1 MALKNKILI
10 TGFFLIITI
19 SCFLIF
25 WMKYKEDTF
34 ADEIITNT
42 STSFKVNFNDFL
54 TSVEEST
61 ASLNDNF
68 KHQDSE
74 QLNNENLNIFFSKM
88 ILDDH
93 YLIGVLLT
101 NPSFSYVIY
110 RENSTWAVSYD
121 LNVND
126 SLVNW
131 KRLNN
136 KLEVVSE
143 WTDAY
148 NFFLNDQ
155 KLNDINNQLKS
166 SKFLWKTIKSN
177 SQENWDLLSN
187 IFQTANVN
195 GEEILAGLVFSSK
208 EIKNRFNNVLKFK
221 NPLVSLLTINND
233 IVTPIITSDTIAIAT
248 NKKLEDIVA
257 GLISKQKDRHN
268 LVSQSYSFELLNKIY
283 WTRVEEIKP
292 TVGVEGFSLTM
303 SEAELVEAERKQELI
318 YLYISLFF
326 LAITIILVIILFR
339 KKKTSKPV
347 SRTDELP
354 SLSNNEILDL
364 IQNGE
369 AEYIEFKSSLRWDYH
384 EEKVNKVLENVI
396 LKSLAAFA
404 NAKGGT
410 LFIGVNDDM
419 EILGLEKDFNTLRKP
434 DADYFELHLRKLINN
449 QYGIAFSNENLLMTF
464 PHITE
469 KIICSIQVKAA
480 GNPVFL
486 KIRNK
491 DGNEVEKFYVRSG
504 NASQEISSL
513 KEINDYINIRFD
525 S

>member
-1 MALKNKILI
+1 M
-10 TGFFLIITI
+10 TI
-19 SCFLIF
+19 SFLFIF

-54 TSVEEST
+54 SSVEVSI

-68 KHQDSE
+68 RNQDGE
-74 QLNNENLNIFFSKM
+74 QLKSENLNIFFSKM
-88 ILDDH
+88 ILADN
-93 YLIGVLLT
+93 YLIGVILT

-110 RENSTWAVSYD
+110 RENSTWVVSYD

-131 KRLNN
+131 NRLNN

-155 KLNDINNQLKS
+155 KLNDINNQLKT
-166 SKFLWKTIKSN
+166 SKFLWKTIKSK
-177 SQENWDLLSN
+177 SPENWDLLSN
-187 IFQTANVN
+187 IFQTVNVN
-195 GEEILAGLVFSSK
+195 GEEIVAGLVFSSK
-208 EIKNRFNNVLKFK
+208 EIKKRFNNVLKFK
-221 NPLVSLLTINND
+221 SPLVSLLTLNND
-233 IVTPIITSDTIAIAT
+233 IVTPIVTSDTITITT

-257 GLISKQKDRHN
+257 GLIRKQKEKHN
-268 LVSQSYSFELLNKIY
+268 LSSRSYSFELLNQVY
-283 WTRVEEIKP
+283 WSRVEEIKP
-292 TVGVEGFSLTM
+292 TIGVEGFSVTM
-303 SEAELVEAERKQELI
+303 SADELIERERKQEMI

-339 KKKTSKPV
+339 KKKLSKPV
-347 SRTDELP
+347 ARTDELP

-364 IQNGE
+364 IKIGE
-369 AEYIEFKSSLRWDYH
+369 TEFIEFKSSLRWDYN
-384 EEKVNKVLENVI
+384 EEKVNKILENVI

-419 EILGLEKDFNTLRKP
+419 EILGLENDFKTLKKQ
-434 DADYFELHLRKLINN
+434 DADYFELHLRNLINN
-449 QYGIAFSNENLLMTF
+449 QYGIAFSNENILMKF
-464 PHITE
+464 PNLNE
-469 KIICSIQVKAA
+469 KTICSIQVKAS

-486 KIRNK
+486 KTRNK